1 MDIALTKEME
11 NFIQQQVQSGLYKD
25 ASDVVRDALR
35 HLARNT
41 EPQWLEEE
49 MRKGLES
56 GPARKVDQAF
66 WDDFKQRAEQRLGR

>member
-49 MRKGLES
+49 MRKLL
-56 GPARKVDQAF
+56 PVLADV
-66 WDDFKQRAEQRLGR
+66 LGENGQGRWALQWVAGE